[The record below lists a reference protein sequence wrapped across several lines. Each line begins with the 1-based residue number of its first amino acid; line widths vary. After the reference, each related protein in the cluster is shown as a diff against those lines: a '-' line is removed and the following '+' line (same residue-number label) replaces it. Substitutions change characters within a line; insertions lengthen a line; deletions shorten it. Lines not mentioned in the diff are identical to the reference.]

1 VSLVQKKSLACLY
14 HVQIK
19 ERCFNMSDHCPTKE
33 SFMKTMRK
41 RMLADIHRTE
51 TPAKMREAI
60 LDKIDVCRYRIQHQ
74 KRDIIEYEDEL
85 AIEHDYALWLKKEN
99 PSRRKELKKAIAE
112 SNWNIR
118 ALEHLMERIWQEMA
132 KTI

>member
-1 VSLVQKKSLACLY
+1 
-14 HVQIK
+14 
-19 ERCFNMSDHCPTKE
+19 
-33 SFMKTMRK
+33 
-41 RMLADIHRTE
+41 MLADIHRTE